1 MKNTL
6 QGINSR
12 LHDRE
17 EWISDMEDRIVEIT
31 QSEKQKEERI
41 KKKKKGQFKGLLG
54 YHQVCHHLHYRGL
67 TGKKERGGRKL
78 I

>member
-12 LHDRE
+12 LNDRE
-17 EWISDMEDRIVEIT
+17 EWVSDMEDRIVEIT

-41 KKKKKGQFKGLLG
+41 KKKKKGQFKGTSGVSSSMPPFAL
-54 YHQVCHHLHYRGL
+54 
-67 TGKKERGGRKL
+67 
-78 I
+78 